1 MPRIKRR
8 HFLQSTASL
17 LATLGLSQLDLQRA
31 GDRYG
36 RALAQGTPRKLALL
50 VGINEYP
57 ETGEYSALRGC
68 ITDVDLQ
75 RHLLISRFGFNPKNI
90 LTLTDKQ
97 ATRQGILTAFEEH
110 LIKQAQP
117 GDVVVY
123 HFSGHG
129 SQVRDPD
136 CDVPPNCLNST
147 FVPVDS
153 APTTGT
159 RGSGDVVQDI
169 MGHTLFLLMYA
180 LKTEN
185 VTAVL
190 DSCYSGGGTR
200 GNLQVRS
207 LRGGDQLQIANTERE
222 YQQRLLSMVNLA
234 PDEFKRL
241 RRQGVAKGVVIAST
255 KPEQVAAD
263 AAFNDIYAGAFT
275 YIMTQYL
282 WQQTRSETLGS
293 VVVNVARST
302 KKASFTG
309 QDPLAEVKPNSDYK
323 QQSVYFVEQQTPP
336 AEAVILGVE
345 GDRAQ
350 LWLGGVNPKSL
361 QAFEQGTIFSIIDSQ
376 GNPQGQVVLESR
388 QAETLIGRGKLL
400 GKAQPGAF
408 LQEQVRGV
416 ANDVTLCI
424 GLDPS
429 LGNDATA
436 AKQALQSIRRIEAIP
451 LRQKEVHYIFGR
463 MTDAYSRQ
471 LQQQRVTKLPAV
483 GSVGLF
489 TPGLEL
495 IPDSFGAAGE
505 SVSAATNRLQA
516 KFKSLLAA
524 HLVKLILNSDSS
536 RLNVTAA
543 MNRED
548 QKQVLAT
555 AFTVRGAV
563 GQASFPNR
571 PTQPLPA
578 DASKLPLGTR
588 VQFRINNKESRDL
601 YLSILVIDPTGEI
614 SVIFPNQWTAT
625 DDVMRVK
632 AGQEIQIPDPSKG
645 DSFALVAQEPKGVAE
660 ALIIASATPMS
671 KALQGL
677 REVATRGGNTRGFLT
692 PNEPTEVIGS
702 FLDDIDRG
710 TRGSRSSNTAQPSQG
725 VKSVD
730 TSQMAAMSITFEVI

>member
-17 LATLGLSQLDLQRA
+17 LATLGFSQLDLQTA

-36 RALAQGTPRKLALL
+36 RVLAQGTPRKLALL

-75 RHLLISRFGFNPKNI
+75 RQLLINRFGFNPKNI

-136 CDVPPNCLNST
+136 CDSAPNCLNST

-153 APTTGT
+153 AAVTGT

-185 VTAVL
+185 VTVLL
-190 DSCYSGGGTR
+190 DSCHSGGGTR

-222 YQQRLLSMVNLA
+222 YQQRLLSMVNLS

-255 KPEQVAAD
+255 KPDQVAAD

-275 YIMTQYL
+275 YVMTQYL

-309 QDPLAEVKPNSDYK
+309 QEPLAEVKPNSGYN
-323 QQSVYFVEQQTPP
+323 QRSVYFVEQQTPP

-361 QAFEQGTIFSIIDSQ
+361 QAFDQGAIFSIIDSQ
-376 GNPQGQVVLESR
+376 GNSQGQVVLESR
-388 QAETLIGRGKLL
+388 QPQTLIGRGKLL
-400 GKAQPGAF
+400 GKAQPGTF
-408 LQEQVRGV
+408 LQEQVRGISNNV
-416 ANDVTLCI
+416 
-424 GLDPS
+424 S
-429 LGNDATA
+429 LHW
-436 AKQALQSIRRIEAIP
+436 P
-451 LRQKEVHYIFGR
+451 
-463 MTDAYSRQ
+463 
-471 LQQQRVTKLPAV
+471 
-483 GSVGLF
+483 
-489 TPGLEL
+489 
-495 IPDSFGAAGE
+495 
-505 SVSAATNRLQA
+505 
-516 KFKSLLAA
+516 
-524 HLVKLILNSDSS
+524 
-536 RLNVTAA
+536 
-543 MNRED
+543 
-548 QKQVLAT
+548 
-555 AFTVRGAV
+555 
-563 GQASFPNR
+563 
-571 PTQPLPA
+571 
-578 DASKLPLGTR
+578 
-588 VQFRINNKESRDL
+588 
-601 YLSILVIDPTGEI
+601 
-614 SVIFPNQWTAT
+614 
-625 DDVMRVK
+625 
-632 AGQEIQIPDPSKG
+632 
-645 DSFALVAQEPKGVAE
+645 
-660 ALIIASATPMS
+660 
-671 KALQGL
+671 
-677 REVATRGGNTRGFLT
+677 
-692 PNEPTEVIGS
+692 
-702 FLDDIDRG
+702 
-710 TRGSRSSNTAQPSQG
+710 
-725 VKSVD
+725 
-730 TSQMAAMSITFEVI
+730 